1 MVSSWSECRLFTNR
15 FDIESPGVGQF
26 TGSNQFPDHFVNAG
40 RSIQTGIVCA
50 LLSHPGTV
58 ERGAVAG
65 HGRAYAFPPPFAV
78 GIGIP

>member
-1 MVSSWSECRLFTNR
+1 
-15 FDIESPGVGQF
+15 
-26 TGSNQFPDHFVNAG
+26 
-40 RSIQTGIVCA
+40 VCA

-58 ERGAVAG
+58 ELRAVAG